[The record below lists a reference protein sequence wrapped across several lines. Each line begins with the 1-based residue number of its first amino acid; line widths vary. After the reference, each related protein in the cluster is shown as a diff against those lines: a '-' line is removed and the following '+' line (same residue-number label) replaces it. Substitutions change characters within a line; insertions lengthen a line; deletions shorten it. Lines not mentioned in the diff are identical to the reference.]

1 MNPYKR
7 IQLKPT
13 QIIVIGF
20 AAVIIVG
27 TILLS
32 LPIASQDGNSAGLID
47 AFFTATSAV
56 CVTGLVVRDTATQW
70 TIFGQIVI
78 LILIQIGGIGFM
90 TFGTLFAMVIG
101 KKISYKERVIIQESL
116 NQMNVKGIVKLSRNI
131 LVLTF
136 AIELVGAFFLSFRF
150 IPMLGIPK
158 GIGYSLFHSISA
170 FCNAGFDLMGSI
182 TGPFS
187 SLTSFENDL
196 LINLVVMSLII
207 SGGLGF
213 TVIIEV
219 FNKRNFKKLSL
230 HSKIVVR
237 ITSVLLIL
245 GFLMT
250 FALEYHNLNTIG
262 NYHFID
268 KILPSMFQSVTTR
281 TAGYNTMDLS
291 QLTTAAIFLTM
302 LLMFIGGSSGSTA
315 GGIKTTTIGVVLG
328 MMRSVLKGDTDT
340 ELFGRRVSSLI
351 VKKSVTIIGLALSL
365 ILFMTMVLS
374 ITEPHFQFKEIL
386 FEVISAF
393 ATVGLS
399 LGITPSLS
407 TIGKLMIAVTM
418 FLGRVGPLTFFL
430 AITYKESQ
438 QKVKFP
444 QENLLV
450 G

>member
-7 IQLKPT
+7 VQLKPT

-20 AAVIIVG
+20 AFVIILG
-27 TILLS
+27 TLLLT
-32 LPIASQDGNSAGLID
+32 LPLASQDGKSAGLID

-70 TIFGQIVI
+70 TIFGQVVI
-78 LILIQIGGIGFM
+78 LLLIQIGGIGFM

-101 KKISYKERVIIQESL
+101 KKITYKERVVIQESL

-131 LVLTF
+131 LLLTF
-136 AIELVGAFFLSFRF
+136 VIELIGAFFLSFRF
-150 IPMLGIPK
+150 IPLLGIPK

-170 FCNAGFDLMGSI
+170 FCNAGFDLMGSV

-187 SLTSFENDL
+187 SLTSFKNDL
-196 LINLVVMSLII
+196 LINFVLMILII
-207 SGGLGF
+207 LGGLGF
-213 TVIIEV
+213 SVIIEV
-219 FNKRNFKKLSL
+219 YNKRKFKKLSL
-230 HSKIVVR
+230 HSKIVIR
-237 ITSVLLIL
+237 MTSILLIL
-245 GFLMT
+245 GFIMT
-250 FALEYHNLNTIG
+250 FVLEFTNPNSIG
-262 NYHFID
+262 NYRFID
-268 KILPSMFQSVTTR
+268 KILPAMFQSVTTR
-281 TAGYNTMDLS
+281 TAGYNSLDLS
-291 QLTTAAIFLTM
+291 QLTTASIFLTM

-315 GGIKTTTIGVVLG
+315 GGIKTTTFGVVLG
-328 MMRSVLKGDTDT
+328 MMRSVLKGDPDT
-340 ELFGRRVSSLI
+340 EIFGRRISSLI

-365 ILFMTMVLS
+365 ILFVTMVLS
-374 ITEPHFQFKEIL
+374 ITETNAQFKEIL

-399 LGITPSLS
+399 LGLTPSLS
-407 TIGKLMIAVTM
+407 IMGKIMIAITM

-444 QENLLV
+444 EENLLV